1 MRRQKLATLVAMPFV
16 LTACG
21 IGNVCEDPR
30 RYESSHLGKRIE
42 APEGLDSLQASK
54 ELSIPDASPR
64 PPRSEDDPCLELPPV
79 YQDAG
84 R

>member
-1 MRRQKLATLVAMPFV
+1 MRRLKPMVLAALPFV

-21 IGNVCEDPR
+21 IGDVCEDPR

-42 APEGLDSLQASK
+42 APEGLDSLQPGK

-64 PPRSEDDPCLELPPV
+64 PPRSEEDPCLELPPV
-79 YQDAG
+79 YQDTG
-84 R
+84 S